1 MAALFLRLFLIG
13 ELNIVAKLI
22 QNLYEGLSQ
31 DHHFKWWFENSPKRA
46 AYIAASVGCLRTD
59 AHDLHRLLP
68 LPAHTSYLFAQCRI
82 GTYPPFWALGC
93 SPMQEHIDN

>member
-46 AYIAASVGCLRTD
+46 VYIAAYRRVLQVIL
-59 AHDLHRLLP
+59 A
-68 LPAHTSYLFAQCRI
+68 FA
-82 GTYPPFWALGC
+82 A
-93 SPMQEHIDN
+93 